1 MTTITEPPCCVLVVD
16 DYKPALQVARRV
28 LREHRVLTAETP
40 EEARRIA
47 AEEHP
52 ALAIV
57 DVVLGPWSGIDLIRE
72 LKAEGPDLVAVAYT
86 AQLSTEI
93 AFEAAKAGAVRTE
106 SKHRSLSDLCD
117 EVRSSRS

>member
-1 MTTITEPPCCVLVVD
+1 MTTTIEPCCVLVVD

-40 EEARRIA
+40 AEARRIA
-47 AEEHP
+47 AAEHP
-52 ALAIV
+52 SLAIV
-57 DVVLGPWSGIDLIRE
+57 DVFLGPWSGIDLIRE
-72 LKAEGPDLVAVAYT
+72 LKAECPELVAVAYT

-106 SKHRSLSDLCD
+106 SKYRSLADVYD
-117 EVRSSRS
+117 DVSRDAG